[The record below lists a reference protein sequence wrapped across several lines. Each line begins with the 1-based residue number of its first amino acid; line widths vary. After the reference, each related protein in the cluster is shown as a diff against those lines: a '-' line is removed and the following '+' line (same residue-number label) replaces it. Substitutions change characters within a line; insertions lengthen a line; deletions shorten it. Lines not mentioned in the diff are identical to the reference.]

1 MLLAGALSHPC
12 VSFYRFS
19 LVLRG
24 EECYPMTIF
33 VFTLGDRNLCN
44 FNK

>member
-24 EECYPMTIF
+24 EECYAMTIF
-33 VFTLGDRNLCN
+33 VFTLGDGNLCN

>member
-19 LVLRG
+19 LVLKG
-24 EECYPMTIF
+24 EECYPITIF
-33 VFTLGDRNLCN
+33 VFTPGNGKLCN